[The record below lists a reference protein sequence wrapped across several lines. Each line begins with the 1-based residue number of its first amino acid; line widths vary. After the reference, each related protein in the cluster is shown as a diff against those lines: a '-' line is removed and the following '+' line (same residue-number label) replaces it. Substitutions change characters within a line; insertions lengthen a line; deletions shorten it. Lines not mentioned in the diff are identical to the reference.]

1 MEVRTRGIYF
11 CYFCFVLYAGV
22 LPKCLSV
29 AHFVP
34 REMPEFIALGPEQP
48 SFPFWTFHRQVFR
61 GPVIVGPST
70 PSTEDCSKFNAEDC
84 LDDLQTFMR
93 LTALPFTSDPSELNR
108 LCKLVVL
115 ILLFLMKL
123 RSCPAV
129 IHEL

>member
-34 REMPEFIALGPEQP
+34 REMPEFIALGP
-48 SFPFWTFHRQVFR
+48 